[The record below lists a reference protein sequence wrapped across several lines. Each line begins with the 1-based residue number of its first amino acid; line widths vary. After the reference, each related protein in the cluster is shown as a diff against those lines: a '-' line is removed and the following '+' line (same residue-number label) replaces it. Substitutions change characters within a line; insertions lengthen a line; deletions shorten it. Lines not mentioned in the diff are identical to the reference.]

1 MGISYSGKLFLFPR
15 DVLTAKLRLQ
25 SSGLL
30 TEEIE
35 SVCHSE
41 RRTKESSIY
50 PFDMFYEFMKNE
62 WVLPK
67 RVCEQLMFTF

>member
-1 MGISYSGKLFLFPR
+1 MKLFLFAR
-15 DVLTAKLRLQ
+15 DILTTKLRLQ
-25 SSGLL
+25 PSGLL

-62 WVLPK
+62 WGLPK
-67 RVCEQLMFTF
+67 RMYEQLMFTF

>member
-1 MGISYSGKLFLFPR
+1 MKLFLFPR
-15 DVLTAKLRLQ
+15 DILTTKLRLQ
-25 SSGLL
+25 PSGLL

-62 WVLPK
+62 WGLLK
-67 RVCEQLMFTF
+67 RMYEQLMFTF